1 MGIWW
6 GVKNNTFAKMNY
18 LPISTLADFNEF
30 QCKKYLCKRM
40 EQKYFFT
47 KNIYV
52 SHESRSSL
60 SCTVFKNPVDY
71 TLHVTFFFLSLQ
83 TFGHKSN

>member
-30 QCKKYLCKRM
+30 
-40 EQKYFFT
+40 
-47 KNIYV
+47 
-52 SHESRSSL
+52 
-60 SCTVFKNPVDY
+60 
-71 TLHVTFFFLSLQ
+71 
-83 TFGHKSN
+83 